1 VAGKPSPSRS
11 WFLQTR
17 PWRRTFRAADQPVL
31 RPRFDWFHG
40 VLDQFME
47 RIMLSIRTAVIA
59 PVLAGRIPLAGCQGE
74 IAERGYRPRSVHIR

>member
-1 VAGKPSPSRS
+1 
-11 WFLQTR
+11 
-17 PWRRTFRAADQPVL
+17 
-31 RPRFDWFHG
+31 
-40 VLDQFME
+40 ME